1 MAANVFRVII
11 PAQKN
16 LVSAAENKSEPDMS
30 LSLEA
35 KNRSIH
41 NNYFTLP
48 VLFIMISS
56 HFSFTYGNNYNWL
69 ILAIIS
75 IAGALT
81 RHYFNLRNREQY
93 KVWILPTA
101 AMLMFLLMIMSSLP
115 LLKKKNDIVLIYSE
129 IISFNEVNNIIK
141 YRCGVCHAKNPT
153 FDGVDT
159 APKGVIYDTKKDIIK
174 NLKKIKEQA
183 IDSHVMPPNN
193 LTGITQI
200 EREKIRLWIEQGANI
215 NN

>member
-16 LVSAAENKSEPDMS
+16 LVLAAENNSNPDLN

-81 RHYFNLRNREQY
+81 RHYFNLRNRQQY

-101 AMLMFLLMIMSSLP
+101 ALMMFLLMIVSSLP
-115 LLKKKNDIVLIYSE
+115 ILEKKSE
-129 IISFNEVNNIIK
+129 IILASNDMVTFTEINNIIK

-153 FDGVDT
+153 FDGIEI
-159 APKGVIYDTKKDIIK
+159 APKGVVYDSAQDILK
-174 NLKKIKEQA
+174 NLRKIKEQA
-183 IDSHVMPPNN
+183 IDSNVMPPNN
-193 LTGITQI
+193 LTGITKI